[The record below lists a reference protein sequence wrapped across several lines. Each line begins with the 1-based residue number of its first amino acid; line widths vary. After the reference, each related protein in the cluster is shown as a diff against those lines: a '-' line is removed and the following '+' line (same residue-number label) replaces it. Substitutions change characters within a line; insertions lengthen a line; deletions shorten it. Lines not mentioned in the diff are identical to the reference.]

1 MPVLNAFLKV
11 KGTFEM
17 ATWATTRSPL
27 AVLIHLRLPSI
38 SHTLPFDVTQATL
51 SEYYPKGN
59 LKIIDLSFNLVDGQK
74 EAAWEKEV
82 ESVITDLFECDLVF
96 FFITNHSSPDTS
108 DLWLSEVSP
117 GKPIA
122 ALVSDVSTIL
132 FYHFIL
138 ILIINLTVA
147 EHHSR
152 AISAYPQKVH
162 YLYYGLQGG
171 C

>member
-1 MPVLNAFLKV
+1 M
-11 KGTFEM
+11 KGTFET
-17 ATWATTRSPL
+17 ATRATTRFSS
-27 AVLIHLRLPSI
+27 AVLIHLCLPSI

-59 LKIIDLSFNLVDGQK
+59 LKIIDLPFNLVDGQK

-82 ESVITDLFECDLVF
+82 ESVIADHFKCDLVF
-96 FFITNHSSPDTS
+96 FFITNHSSLDTG
-108 DLWLSEVSP
+108 DLWLGKVSP

-147 EHHSR
+147 ERHSR

-162 YLYYGLQGG
+162 HLYYGLQGG